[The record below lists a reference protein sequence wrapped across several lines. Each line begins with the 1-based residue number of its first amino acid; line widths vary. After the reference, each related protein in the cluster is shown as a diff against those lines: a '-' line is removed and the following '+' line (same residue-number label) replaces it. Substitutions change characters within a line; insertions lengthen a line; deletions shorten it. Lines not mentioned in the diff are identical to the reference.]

1 MDVMKVNS
9 STDSEFASNRNGL
22 LHAIELMEREYP
34 DVHSLNLPTSL
45 PENGLGSLGVPDR
58 LAPAILGGAATL
70 GGPRVC
76 ANMDPPTPWLTW
88 ATTLRNAALNQN
100 LLHPSTA
107 PIARE
112 VEELVVSWLAPFLGM
127 RGGHM
132 TAGSTLANLTGL
144 WAAREC
150 AGIKEVIASDSAHL
164 SIAKAAQV
172 LGLRHTVV
180 PSKFGGA
187 LLSRELPQDCTRAAL
202 VLTAGTTGTGAIDP
216 LELAG
221 QAAWTHVD
229 AAWGGPLRLTKHAG
243 ALAGIERAD
252 SVSMSAHKWFFQ
264 PKESA
269 LILFRDSTKAH
280 RALSFGGDYLAVPNV
295 GLLGS
300 HGAAAVPLLATLLAW
315 GREGIAARIER
326 CMAFATRLAQFVEQ
340 EPRFNLLAP
349 PQTGIVV
356 WRPHD
361 TATSEQIYTQLPAET
376 VSVTKIAGERWF
388 RCVAANPNVD
398 FDRVADAFRAV
409 LADVI

>member
-1 MDVMKVNS
+1 MSS
-9 STDSEFASNRNGL
+9 STDSEFVANRNGL
-22 LHAIELMEREYP
+22 LHAIELMEREYR
-34 DVHSLNLPTSL
+34 DGYSLSLPTSL
-45 PENGLGSLGVPDR
+45 PENGLGSFRVLER

-88 ATTLRNAALNQN
+88 ATTLWNAALNQN

-112 VEELVVSWLAPFLGM
+112 VEELVVSWLAPFFGM

-164 SIAKAAQV
+164 SVAKAAQV
-172 LGLRHTVV
+172 LGLRFTVV
-180 PSKFGGA
+180 RSKLGGA
-187 LLSRELPQDCTRAAL
+187 LLRSDLPQDCSRAAL
-202 VLTAGTTGTGAIDP
+202 VLTAGTTGTGSIDP

-221 QAAWTHVD
+221 RAAWTHVD
-229 AAWGGPLRLTKHAG
+229 AAWGGPLRLTKHSG
-243 ALAGIERAD
+243 DLAGIERAD
-252 SVSMSAHKWFFQ
+252 SVSISAHKWLFQ

-269 LILFRDSTKAH
+269 FILFRDSSKAH
-280 RALSFGGDYLAVPNV
+280 SALSFGGDYLAVPNV

-326 CMAFATRLAQFVEQ
+326 CMAFATRLAQFVEDD
-340 EPRFNLLAP
+340 PRLDLLAP

-361 TATSEQIYTQLPAET
+361 NATSEQIYRQLPAET
-376 VSVTKIAGERWF
+376 VSVTKIAGQRWF

-398 FDRVADAFRAV
+398 FDRVADTVRAA
-409 LADVI
+409 LAGVT